1 MYLVAIAWL
10 YVVVMMALAEA
21 LSPQG
26 SVLGAFF
33 TLMLYGALPVVV
45 VLYIMGAPHR
55 RRARVAGERAE
66 RAEQAEPAEQAEQAE
81 GAERAGTADPAG
93 DGSAAAPPD
102 GGGQPPRDAVAP
114 VRKEA

>member
-55 RRARVAGERAE
+55 RRARVAVE
-66 RAEQAEPAEQAEQAE
+66 RAEQAEQAK
-81 GAERAGTADPAG
+81 GAEEAGTAESTAG
-93 DGSAAAPPD
+93 GSAAAPPD

>member
-26 SVLGAFF
+26 SVLGAFI
-33 TLMLYGALPVVV
+33 TLMLYGVLPVVV

-55 RRARVAGERAE
+55 RRARLAVER
-66 RAEQAEPAEQAEQAE
+66 AEQAEQAE
-81 GAERAGTADPAG
+81 GAERAGTAQPAAG
-93 DGSAAAPPD
+93 GSAAAPPD

>member
-55 RRARVAGERAE
+55 RRARVAVE
-66 RAEQAEPAEQAEQAE
+66 RAEQAKQAKQAEQAE
-81 GAERAGTADPAG
+81 GAEEAGTAESTAG
-93 DGSAAAPPD
+93 GSAAAPPD

>member
-33 TLMLYGALPVVV
+33 TLVLYGALPVVV

-55 RRARVAGERAE
+55 RRARVAIERAE
-66 RAEQAEPAEQAEQAE
+66 R
-81 GAERAGTADPAG
+81 AERAGTADPAG
-93 DGSAAAPPD
+93 DGSAPAPPD